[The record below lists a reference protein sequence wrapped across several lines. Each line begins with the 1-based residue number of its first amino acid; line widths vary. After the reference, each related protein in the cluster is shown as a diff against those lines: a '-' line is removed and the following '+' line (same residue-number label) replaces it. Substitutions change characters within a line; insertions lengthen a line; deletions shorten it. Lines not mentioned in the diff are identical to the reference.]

1 MENKTAVFID
11 CENIQ
16 NPQKIKLSL
25 AYIQKNYENVIN
37 RTIIGNF
44 LYNNKIMKLI
54 KSEDLIAIPTK
65 VGENSADMRICWEVL
80 QVLKKH
86 PHLTHICLMT
96 NDSDY
101 SMLLELLHKYG
112 IQITIFGF
120 KNQLPN
126 SLLKYKTVAMDDLV
140 KSDAANNSMIK

>member
-16 NPQKIKLSL
+16 DPKKIKLSL
-25 AYIQKNYENVIN
+25 AFIQKNYENVIN

-80 QVLKKH
+80 QLLKKY
-86 PHLTHICLMT
+86 PHLTHLCLMT

-101 SMLLELLHKYG
+101 SMLLALLHKYG
-112 IQITIFGF
+112 IEITIFCF
-120 KNQLPN
+120 KNQMPN
-126 SLLKYKTVAMDDLV
+126 SFLKYRTVFMDDLADQIV
-140 KSDAANNSMIK
+140 Y

>member
-16 NPQKIKLSL
+16 NPKRIKSSL
-25 AYIQKNYENVIN
+25 FYINQNYENIIN
-37 RTIIGNF
+37 RTIVGNF
-44 LYNNKIMKLI
+44 LNNNKIMKLI
-54 KSEDLIAIPTK
+54 KSEDLISIPTK

-86 PHLTHICLMT
+86 KNLTHLCLMT

-101 SMLLELLHKYG
+101 SMLLELLQKYG
-112 IQITIFGF
+112 IHITIFGY
-120 KNQLPN
+120 KHQLPN
-126 SLLKYKTVAMDDLV
+126 ALLKYKTIAMEDFDLA
-140 KSDAANNSMIK
+140 K

>member
-16 NPQKIKLSL
+16 NPKKIKQSLS
-25 AYIQKNYENVIN
+25 YIQNNYENVIN
-37 RTIIGNF
+37 KTIVGNF

-54 KSEDLIAIPTK
+54 KSEDLISIPTK
-65 VGENSADMRICWEVL
+65 VGENSADMRICWEIL
-80 QVLKKH
+80 QLLKKQK
-86 PHLTHICLMT
+86 HLTHICLMT

-112 IQITIFGF
+112 IEITIFGF
-120 KNQLPN
+120 KSQLPN
-126 SLLKYKTVAMDDLV
+126 SLLKYKTIYMDDFV
-140 KSDAANNSMIK
+140 